1 MIAAGARWRDDC
13 GAMTT
18 NYCPACGPVEGE
30 LSSRYCMQHL
40 KELLAR
46 CLEIPGVERRPTQP
60 DPMDWLEPVFGT
72 RRAA

>member
-1 MIAAGARWRDDC
+1 MIAVGARWRDDC

-18 NYCPACGPVEGE
+18 NLCPACGPVEGE
-30 LSSRYCMQHL
+30 LSSRYCMHHL

-46 CLEIPGVERRPTQP
+46 CLEIPAAERRPTQP